1 MPLLPPVDLG
11 LGQPP
16 ADTLSA
22 LDDLESGLAASSIP
36 RRKQKN
42 LLIGTWNI
50 RHFGRVQKA
59 WESAPRVSPKR
70 NLQDICCIATVVKR
84 FDVMALVEVK
94 RDLEALRLVLR
105 ILGPDW
111 AFIVSDVT
119 EGDRGNSERL
129 GFIFNLKR
137 VRPSGLV
144 GELVIPDDELKGA
157 QAIME
162 RQFARTPYTVSFR
175 RLDQR
180 FTLVTLHVYYA
191 TKSTPEKRTPELKR
205 ISTWLREN
213 AEDPDEFNRNM
224 IALGDFNIDRVDD
237 PNWNAF
243 VSPDGPLPPFEL
255 LDLPRTVGETRGK
268 NSYYDQ
274 IAWFSKGRR
283 AALTLKYVTAGNFV
297 WDDHILKGVN
307 TSEKE
312 ARISDHYP
320 LWAEFLVDET

>member
-1 MPLLPPVDLG
+1 MPLLPPDELAFGPAPAATRTTLDALERG
-11 LGQPP
+11 L
-16 ADTLSA
+16 D
-22 LDDLESGLAASSIP
+22 ASSIP
-36 RRKQKN
+36 KRRRDN

-59 WESAPRVSPKR
+59 WESKPRVSPKR
-70 NLQDICCIATVVKR
+70 NLQDVCCIATVVSR
-84 FDVMALVEVK
+84 FDVVALVEVK
-94 RDLEALRLVLR
+94 RDLEALRLLLR
-105 ILGPDW
+105 ILGLDW

-129 GFIFNLKR
+129 GYIFNMKR

-157 QAIME
+157 EAIME

-175 RLDQR
+175 RLDKG

-205 ISTWLREN
+205 ISAWLRDN
-213 AEDPDEFNRNM
+213 AEDSDEFNRNL
-224 IALGDFNIDRVDD
+224 IALGDFNIDRRDD
-237 PNWNAF
+237 PNWHAF
-243 VSPDGPLPPFEL
+243 VSDDGPLPPFEL
-255 LDLPRTVGETRGK
+255 LDLPRTVGEKRGK

-274 IAWFSKGRR
+274 IAWFSKGKR

-297 WDDHILKGVN
+297 WDEHVLKGVPV
-307 TSEKE
+307 SEKE

-320 LWAEFLVDET
+320 LWAEFELDGS